1 MKNLLLAS
9 LVAAFSSACVVLS
22 PSGVKVVEDSKH
34 PHGGPPGQ
42 TKKQGEHPHGGP
54 PGQAKHKHG
63 KKCGHAAKT
72 HKGKTVYVV
81 GDHHEDEHGL
91 VIVIKD

>member
-22 PSGVKVVEDSKH
+22 PSGVKVVEDSK
-34 PHGGPPGQ
+34 
-42 TKKQGEHPHGGP
+42 HPHGGP